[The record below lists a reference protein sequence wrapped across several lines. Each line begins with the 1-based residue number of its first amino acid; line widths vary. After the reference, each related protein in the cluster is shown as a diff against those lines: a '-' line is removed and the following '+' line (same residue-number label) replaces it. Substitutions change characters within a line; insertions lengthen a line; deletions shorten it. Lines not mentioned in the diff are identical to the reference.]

1 MKNNNIKKTLS
12 IAAAVAAT
20 ASFVT
25 ANNVHADTV
34 TNNQPATTAKD
45 DSGIKPNQ
53 ESTQATQAQATSSS
67 DASTQA
73 TTTQTQAA
81 SSSDASTQATTTQTQ
96 AASSSVT
103 QTQVDEAQNNVN
115 ETQSQINQ
123 NQQEQ
128 SNVKQQISDADSQI
142 SNIQNDYNNQNVQ
155 IDNNEAQIVGNYQN
169 QINNIQ
175 NNQVN
180 DEKQDLNNQIS
191 DLNGQVQTLQDQQSS
206 SSQND
211 DNSKYTNVDGETV
224 TPSADTQKVLDKID
238 TNADYMSNLYRNA
251 LIGDT
256 TNDSHAR
263 TNGGRI
269 LSDTYGVTEETD
281 SSDNYSLDA
290 GGDDQ
295 LILDNTT
302 TFKEYN
308 QDNVIY
314 NKLND
319 VDPIKNGQLTTDQE
333 RELAIIVADKLN
345 NTREKLGLSR
355 WVMTEKDFELAQRR
369 ASQQS
374 AINLQHNVDDIN
386 SVFGGAYGENL
397 ALAFLHQGDNLN
409 DVMRYVDASVAQLI
423 NSDKGNDYG
432 HRDNILSQDGHIA
445 LGIKQVSNDTIMIT
459 MDWFDSDDEDGA
471 DLLALPAQLKAQGP
485 TKKTTVVVDNS
496 AKIAQL
502 KSQIA
507 DLQTKLANVQFNY
520 DKLSSSDKKN
530 YDSLKNEIEVTHAK
544 ANNARNALKQNSQ
557 AAIDQVTQ
565 TKTGLYNTLY
575 DLQDQMKTLQDKLVL
590 QKTKLVQLQ
599 EELNNNKSEGSKT
612 DDNKSTEGKTS
623 EVQHT
628 SYVSQRAKDAM
639 MKALAE
645 TSERQ
650 AYTGDQI
657 KYEDT
662 AQNLDADRQEGT
674 KRIIAAFNKLPE
686 NLRKFVTYMSFYK
699 KQDGYYGL
707 TDSLSGK
714 TWLNTQYYN
723 LNAFDQSYGTLY
735 HEISHSIDGKTFYTA
750 DGVEYSLSRDA
761 QIVPLLKEIA
771 PNAPVFETWSNLFA
785 TYVMSRMHYQET
797 VPTKDEKA
805 MYYFDELL
813 GEALFG
819 SKAYTNKV
827 HEDKKDN
834 VAPVTPAKPS
844 EDNKDNVAPVTP
856 AKPSEDKKDNVAPVT
871 PAKPSED
878 NKDNVAP
885 VTPAKP
891 SEDNKDNVAPVTPAK
906 PSEDNKDNVA
916 PVTPAKPSDSKSE
929 DNKVVDN
936 KSENKSDN
944 GSSATDVAKQAI
956 NQTKGQ
962 TDFSDEK
969 EDVIELPDGSKLVN
983 VYSQNGLVR
992 YSATVLKDGTVRNVH
1007 EQLVRK
1013 TSDGKTINVAQGQD
1027 GSQTVYVTD
1036 KNGNTQSV
1044 KFNNGN
1050 IVNYSRQATQ
1060 PKSDLAQTGSSS
1072 NVSKTAALVEV
1083 ALIFIAGLTGL
1094 AGIKLMKM
1102 KENK

>member
-53 ESTQATQAQATSSS
+53 ESTQATSSSTTQEQAATTQAQ
-67 DASTQA
+67 
-73 TTTQTQAA
+73 TTQTQAA
-81 SSSDASTQATTTQTQ
+81 TTQAQTTQTQ
-96 AASSSVT
+96 ATSSSVT
-103 QTQVDEAQNNVN
+103 QAQVDEAQNNVN
-115 ETQSQINQ
+115 ETQNQINQ
-123 NQQEQ
+123 NQSQQ
-128 SNVKQQISDADSQI
+128 DNVKQQISNADSQI

-155 IDNNEAQIVGNYQN
+155 INNNEAQIVGNYQN

-175 NNQVN
+175 DNQVN
-180 DEKQDLNNQIS
+180 DEKQGLNNQIS
-191 DLNGQVQTLQDQQSS
+191 VLNVQVVNLQDQQNS
-206 SSQND
+206 SSQTD

-224 TPSADTQKVLDKID
+224 TPSSDTQKVLDKID
-238 TNADYMSNLYRNA
+238 TNADYMSNLYRNG
-251 LIGDT
+251 LIGNV

-269 LSDTYGVTEETD
+269 VSDSYNVTEEPD
-281 SSDNYSLDA
+281 SGDNYSLKA
-290 GGDDQ
+290 GHNDQ
-295 LILDNTT
+295 LIYDNTT
-302 TFKEYN
+302 TFDEYN
-308 QDNVIY
+308 QDGVIN

-333 RELAIIVADKLN
+333 QELAIIVADKLN

-355 WVMTEKDFELAQRR
+355 WVMTEKDFELAQQR

-374 AINLQHNVDDIN
+374 AINLQHNLGDIN
-386 SVFGGAYGENL
+386 DVFGGVYGENL
-397 ALAFLHQGDNLN
+397 ALAFLHEGDSLN
-409 DVMRYVDASVAQLI
+409 DVLNYIDASVLQLI
-423 NSDKGNDYG
+423 DSDKGNDYG

-459 MDWFDSDDEDGA
+459 MDWFDSDDENGA

-485 TKKTTVVVDNS
+485 TKKATVVDNS

-502 KSQIA
+502 KNQIA
-507 DLQTKLANVQFNY
+507 DLQSKLANVQFNY
-520 DKLSSSDKKN
+520 NKLSSSDKKN
-530 YDSLKNEIEVTHAK
+530 YDSLKNEIEVTHTK
-544 ANNARNALKQNSQ
+544 ANNARNTLKQNSQ
-557 AAIDQVTQ
+557 AAIDQVAQ

-575 DLQDQMKTLQDKLVL
+575 DLQGQMKTLQDKLVL

-599 EELNNNKSEGSKT
+599 EELNNNKSEGKT
-612 DDNKSTEGKTS
+612 NDNKSENKNNNS
-623 EVQHT
+623 

-674 KRIIAAFNKLPE
+674 KRIIAAFDKLPE
-686 NLRKFVTYMSFYK
+686 NLRKFVTYMSFYQ

-750 DGVEYSLSRDA
+750 NGVEYSLSRDA

-771 PNAPVFETWSNLFA
+771 PNAPVFETWANLFA

-819 SKAYTNKV
+819 SKAYANDA
-827 HEDKKDN
+827 HED
-834 VAPVTPAKPS
+834 
-844 EDNKDNVAPVTP
+844 EVAPVTP
-856 AKPSEDKKDNVAPVT
+856 AKPSEDKKD
-871 PAKPSED
+871 E
-878 NKDNVAP
+878 
-885 VTPAKP
+885 
-891 SEDNKDNVAPVTPAK
+891 
-906 PSEDNKDNVA
+906 VA
-916 PVTPAKPSDSKSE
+916 PVTPAKPSD
-929 DNKVVDN
+929 DNKENDGPGVPVNLSDN
-936 KSENKSDN
+936 KTND
-944 GSSATDVAKQAI
+944 SAVDTAKQAI

-962 TDFSDEK
+962 VNFSDK
-969 EDVIELPDGSKLVN
+969 ENVIALPDGSKLVN
-983 VYSQNGLVR
+983 MYSQNGLVR

-1013 TSDGKTINVAQGQD
+1013 TNDGKTIAVTQGQD

-1044 KFNNGN
+1044 AFNNGN

-1072 NVSKTAALVEV
+1072 NVSESAALVEV